1 MAASIVRYPSAK
13 PLPLSRAVRAGGFL
27 FLSGILPADA
37 EGRPVIGDIRTE
49 TRAALQQIDAVLTGL
64 GAHRAD
70 VVRTT
75 VWLAD
80 LGDFAAFNEEYAGY
94 FGEHLPA
101 RSTVQA
107 VLNRGARVEIEVQA
121 LAP

>member
-1 MAASIVRYPSAK
+1 MTSIIRYPSAK

-37 EGRPVIGDIRTE
+37 DGRPVAGDIRTE
-49 TRAALQQIDAVLTGL
+49 TRAVLQQIDAVLTEL
-64 GAHRAD
+64 GATRAD
-70 VVRTT
+70 VVRAT

-80 LGDFAAFNEEYAGY
+80 LREFPEFNQEYAGY
-94 FGEHLPA
+94 FGHHLPA

-107 VLNRGARVEIEVQA
+107 ELNRGAKVEIEVQA
-121 LAP
+121 FVG